1 MFWFFARLLI
11 NVAERFKMKIIFT
24 SDSAGRVCFIQG
36 IQVGRY
42 FFYKWFML
50 ENWLKVV
57 QLGNYFSS
65 DSGWRVFYKW
75 FRWES
80 LFYKWFR
87 WESLFLQVIPLGE
100 FVLQVIPLGDFVF
113 TSDSAGRVYFTSDS
127 AGRVYFTSDSSWRA
141 FYKWFKLDSI
151 LIRWWLNKK
160 V

>member
-1 MFWFFARLLI
+1 MLQNDLRWRSFL
-11 NVAERFKMKIIFT
+11 
-24 SDSAGRVCFIQG
+24 
-36 IQVGRY
+36 QVIPLGE
-42 FFYKWFML
+42 FVLYKWFML

-57 QLGNYFSS
+57 QLGNYVSS

-75 FRWES
+75 FRWDS
-80 LFYKWFR
+80 LFLQVIPLGEFV
-87 WESLFLQVIPLGE
+87 LQVIPLGE

-113 TSDSAGRVYFTSDS
+113 TSDSAGRVCFTSDS